1 MQKKSLKFKLKLYA
15 LSLLIILL
23 ILLGVAS
30 AFLVNYA
37 LAKKGDGKNR
47 NVKTNIVSINNKDNY
62 KKQKELTKEFLN
74 TNKEKEAEITSNDNL
89 KLKGYYFENKS
100 DKWVILLHGYRT
112 NHTHNYDYAQKY
124 FENKYNILNPDLRA
138 SGNSEGNYVGMGF
151 LEKNDILL
159 WINWIIDK
167 NPNAEII
174 LHGMS
179 MGAATTMMVAG
190 ENTPKQVKL
199 FIEDSGYTSAWDIFS
214 SELKLRFNLPQ
225 FPIMY
230 TSNLF
235 SGIMAGYKFSDAS
248 AIDAVKKS
256 SKPILFIHGDKDD
269 FVPFEM
275 MNKLYE
281 AKTNG
286 VKDKFVSKGAGH
298 TKSIYISNREYWNKV
313 FDFIEKN
320 N

>member
-1 MQKKSLKFKLKLYA
+1 MQKKGLKLKLYA

-30 AFLVNYA
+30 SFLVNYA

-89 KLKGYYFENKS
+89 KLKGYYFEKKS

-124 FENKYNILNPDLRA
+124 FENEYNILNPDLRA

-159 WINWIIDK
+159 WINWIINK

-225 FPIMY
+225 FPLMY

-256 SKPILFIHGDKDD
+256 TKPILFIHGDEDD

-286 VKDKFVSKGAGH
+286 IKDKFISKGAGH
-298 TKSIYISNREYWNKV
+298 TKSVFISFDEYWNKV
-313 FDFIEKN
+313 FEFIKIN
-320 N
+320 K

>member
-62 KKQKELTKEFLN
+62 KEQKELTKEFLN

-89 KLKGYYFENKS
+89 KLRGYYFENKS